1 MWLEGR
7 TPRRRRPAADAPPP
21 AASGLEQ
28 AAPDRNGIDFGWRA
42 HEAVQGW
49 TASVDSKASIVVV
62 VETAVAGAA
71 TRALITGNG
80 ELHKAFGLD
89 LTCAVVA
96 VTFLILAVACAL
108 WVVFPR
114 LERSRT
120 RRLAAKRLIYFG
132 HLRER
137 GVDDIAQALA
147 NLTPGQERRQLAS
160 QLSITGDV
168 AWRKHSWLQRS
179 LICFALGAALLVIA
193 YTTF

>member
-1 MWLEGR
+1 MWPERR
-7 TPRRRRPAADAPPP
+7 TWRRRPPP
-21 AASGLEQ
+21 AVTARPATPAPGQAS
-28 AAPDRNGIDFGWRA
+28 PDRTGIDFGWQA

-71 TRALITGNG
+71 THALVTGTG
-80 ELHKAFGLD
+80 DLHKAVGLH
-89 LTCAVVA
+89 LACAIVA
-96 VTFLILAVACAL
+96 VTFLVLAVVCAL

-120 RRLAAKRLIYFG
+120 RRLAAKGLIYFG

-147 NLTPGQERRQLAS
+147 ELTPDQERRQLAS
-160 QLSITGDV
+160 QLCITGAV

-179 LICFALGAALLVIA
+179 LVCFALGAALLVIA
-193 YTTF
+193 YTPF